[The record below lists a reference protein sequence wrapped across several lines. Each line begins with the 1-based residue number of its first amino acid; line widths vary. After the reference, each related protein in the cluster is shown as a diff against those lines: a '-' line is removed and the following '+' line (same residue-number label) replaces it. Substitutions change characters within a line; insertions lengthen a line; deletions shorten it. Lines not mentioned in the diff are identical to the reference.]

1 MKASEAH
8 RLAEG
13 ELDRESLE
21 PGERVLFDLTRK
33 SVLAPATLGP
43 EDLVPV
49 AAHFGRSGALE
60 IVSMVGSFHFINR
73 IADLVGIQSDLPV
86 VQPRWAGPRKWGV
99 RFQGFLMGRFLDLS
113 NRDVGEVDVAACLSD
128 AERLLGPLPAGW
140 QDLHEAPNVA
150 AFLTTVTAVLS
161 RIDPALTTRIRAAV
175 ASALPADEDAA
186 TGFHPRPHDPV
197 DALAF
202 VGTRYAV
209 RVTDRMVT
217 AVREKTGH
225 GDPELTDLF
234 YLVGMANAFE
244 RMNRLLAAPLP

>member
-73 IADLVGIQSDLPV
+73 IADLVGIQSDLPM
-86 VQPRWAGPRKWGV
+86 VQPRWAWLRRLGV
-99 RFQGFLMGRFLDLS
+99 RAQGWAMGRFLDMS
-113 NRDVGEVDVAACLSD
+113 HQESDIDAVACLEE
-128 AERLLGPLPAGW
+128 AQKVLGPLPAGYA
-140 QDLHEAPNVA
+140 QLTEAPPVA
-150 AFLTTVTAVLS
+150 
-161 RIDPALTTRIRAAV
+161 P
-175 ASALPADEDAA
+175 P
-186 TGFHPRPHDPV
+186 
-197 DALAF
+197 
-202 VGTRYAV
+202 
-209 RVTDRMVT
+209 
-217 AVREKTGH
+217 
-225 GDPELTDLF
+225 
-234 YLVGMANAFE
+234 
-244 RMNRLLAAPLP
+244 